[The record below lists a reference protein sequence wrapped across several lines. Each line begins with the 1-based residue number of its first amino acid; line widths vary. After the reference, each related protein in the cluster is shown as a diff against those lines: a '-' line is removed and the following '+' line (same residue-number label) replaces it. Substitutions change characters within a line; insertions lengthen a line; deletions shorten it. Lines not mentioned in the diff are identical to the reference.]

1 VTPWYERAVVTDL
14 GGFADH
20 NAHAVIDEEPATYLR
35 SGMYLDSGQPAGQ
48 VRQETGKPFQLPA
61 PQPVRRPVQQ
71 QGVETGVAGYDL
83 PVVRAAGSRSKTTA
97 TSSRI

>member
-1 VTPWYERAVVTDL
+1 
-14 GGFADH
+14 
-20 NAHAVIDEEPATYLR
+20 
-35 SGMYLDSGQPAGQ
+35 MYLDSGQPAGQ

-83 PVVRAAGSRSKTTA
+83 PRRPRR
-97 TSSRI
+97 RIALENDCDIFPDMIEHSFEF